1 MWKKINQRWTGNK
14 DFLKQA
20 LLYNFTILN
29 HKKKQANIAEN
40 LDLINEI
47 VRTKTF
53 ITLQEDKEY
62 IILVNHFMEKEIRKS

>member
-1 MWKKINQRWTGNK
+1 MWKKINRRRTGNK

>member
-1 MWKKINQRWTGNK
+1 MKKINQRRTGNK

-29 HKKKQANIAEN
+29 HKKKQANMAEN

>member
-1 MWKKINQRWTGNK
+1 MWKKINQRRTGNK

>member
-1 MWKKINQRWTGNK
+1 MWKKINQWRTGNK

>member
-1 MWKKINQRWTGNK
+1 MWKKINQRRTGNK
-14 DFLKQA
+14 DFIKQA